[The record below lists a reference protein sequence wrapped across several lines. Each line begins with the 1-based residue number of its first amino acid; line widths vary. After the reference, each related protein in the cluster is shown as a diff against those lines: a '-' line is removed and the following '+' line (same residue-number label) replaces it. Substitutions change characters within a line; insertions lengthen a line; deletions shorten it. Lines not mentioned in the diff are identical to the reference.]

1 MKKMRSVLER
11 ERSFITMTLIR
22 LYYLVHDLNN
32 YADNTSTEI
41 DLWSISMSVI
51 AYAMIMQGW

>member
-1 MKKMRSVLER
+1 MKKMRSVLEH

>member
-41 DLWSISMSVI
+41 DLRSISMSAI

>member
-1 MKKMRSVLER
+1 MRSVLER
-11 ERSFITMTLIR
+11 ESSFITMTLIR

-41 DLWSISMSVI
+41 NLRSISMSVI
-51 AYAMIMQGW
+51 A

>member
-41 DLWSISMSVI
+41 DLRSISMSVI

>member
-1 MKKMRSVLER
+1 MRSVLER

-41 DLWSISMSVI
+41 DLRSISMSVI
-51 AYAMIMQGW
+51 AYAMIIQG

>member
-41 DLWSISMSVI
+41 DLRSISMSVI
-51 AYAMIMQGW
+51 AYAMIMQG